1 MSTTLIFLLGFCL
14 RLFASQTASAEHLF
28 TKQMP
33 SREFFNPA
41 KRSITASTVIEKMGV
56 KFAVGT
62 LGSLMLERL
71 LNIDGGDNPECA
83 ISIYNDQVSTRLVNP
98 RVFIKHGGNS
108 LPPALVIKNNSTET
122 TTFDAI
128 FKPLISDTSGILSY
142 ELNDTAVRLF
152 IYWKV
157 GFRGTNRFMVQLL
170 DKYDDSLAG
179 LTAMYKQMDTSP
191 EMIKTKGAMQHYVF
205 DTTAKPLGPL
215 KLVLYIRAEMNM
227 LPEAQLSIRISDSNP
242 AQAFKRDLG
251 ATAILSLSAVTV
263 SIVFKKIQS
272 YIPTDQSCTILI
284 ENVSKN
290 TKLVEPV
297 WYITAGQV
305 VNLIPWEIENGEIGE
320 ASISIPFGGPGKLV
334 KTFSHTIFFVCY
346 QIDKTGLAVVVAT
359 WFPLKLQ
366 MQSNRY
372 SIFLMH
378 FTNYATPVTTQA
390 STVITAL
397 GDTLLNFYDKPAE
410 FEQKLASLKGIDP
423 FLVANLPQNRF
434 PMVAA
439 GPYQTYHEWNFPHV
453 KVKDQ
458 IFGSGVKSI
467 KVVAGMGNGYK
478 SGLYLKVDVEKGSP
492 APGFPLNNPQVYK
505 ETPTQLLVE
514 QQLDVDYAKKD
525 QVI

>member
-1 MSTTLIFLLGFCL
+1 
-14 RLFASQTASAEHLF
+14 
-28 TKQMP
+28 
-33 SREFFNPA
+33 
-41 KRSITASTVIEKMGV
+41 
-56 KFAVGT
+56 
-62 LGSLMLERL
+62 
-71 LNIDGGDNPECA
+71 
-83 ISIYNDQVSTRLVNP
+83 
-98 RVFIKHGGNS
+98 
-108 LPPALVIKNNSTET
+108 
-122 TTFDAI
+122 
-128 FKPLISDTSGILSY
+128 
-142 ELNDTAVRLF
+142 
-152 IYWKV
+152 
-157 GFRGTNRFMVQLL
+157 MVQLL
-170 DKYDDSLAG
+170 DKYDADSLAG
-179 LTAMYKQMDTSP
+179 LTAIYKQMDTSP
-191 EMIKTKGAMQHYVF
+191 EIIKTKGAMQHYVF

-251 ATAILSLSAVTV
+251 ATVILSLSSVTV
-263 SIVFKKIQS
+263 SMVFKKIRS

-372 SIFLMH
+372 SVFLMY

-439 GPYQTYHEWNFPHV
+439 GSSVSNVSRMEF
-453 KVKDQ
+453 
-458 IFGSGVKSI
+458 SSR
-467 KVVAGMGNGYK
+467 
-478 SGLYLKVDVEKGSP
+478 
-492 APGFPLNNPQVYK
+492 
-505 ETPTQLLVE
+505 
-514 QQLDVDYAKKD
+514 
-525 QVI
+525 

>member
-1 MSTTLIFLLGFCL
+1 M
-14 RLFASQTASAEHLF
+14 
-28 TKQMP
+28 
-33 SREFFNPA
+33 
-41 KRSITASTVIEKMGV
+41 
-56 KFAVGT
+56 
-62 LGSLMLERL
+62 
-71 LNIDGGDNPECA
+71 
-83 ISIYNDQVSTRLVNP
+83 
-98 RVFIKHGGNS
+98 
-108 LPPALVIKNNSTET
+108 
-122 TTFDAI
+122 
-128 FKPLISDTSGILSY
+128 ISDASGILSY

-157 GFRGTNRFMVQLL
+157 GFGSTNKFMVQLL

-251 ATAILSLSAVTV
+251 ATVILSLSSVTV
-263 SIVFKKIQS
+263 SMVFKKIRS

-290 TKLVEPV
+290 TKLVERV

-305 VNLIPWEIENGEIGE
+305 VNLIPWEIKSDEIGE
-320 ASISIPFGGPGKLV
+320 ASISVPFGGPRKSV
-334 KTFSHTIFFVCY
+334 KNLFSHTIFFVCY

-372 SIFLMH
+372 SIFLMY

-410 FEQKLASLKGIDP
+410 FERQLANLKQIDP

-439 GPYQTYHEWNFPHV
+439 GSSVSNVSRMEF
-453 KVKDQ
+453 
-458 IFGSGVKSI
+458 SSR
-467 KVVAGMGNGYK
+467 
-478 SGLYLKVDVEKGSP
+478 
-492 APGFPLNNPQVYK
+492 
-505 ETPTQLLVE
+505 
-514 QQLDVDYAKKD
+514 
-525 QVI
+525 

>member
-1 MSTTLIFLLGFCL
+1 M
-14 RLFASQTASAEHLF
+14 
-28 TKQMP
+28 
-33 SREFFNPA
+33 
-41 KRSITASTVIEKMGV
+41 
-56 KFAVGT
+56 
-62 LGSLMLERL
+62 
-71 LNIDGGDNPECA
+71 
-83 ISIYNDQVSTRLVNP
+83 
-98 RVFIKHGGNS
+98 
-108 LPPALVIKNNSTET
+108 
-122 TTFDAI
+122 
-128 FKPLISDTSGILSY
+128 ISDASGILSY

-157 GFRGTNRFMVQLL
+157 GFGSTNKFMVQLL
-170 DKYDDSLAG
+170 DKYDADSLAG
-179 LTAMYKQMDTSP
+179 LTAIYKQMDTSP
-191 EMIKTKGAMQHYVF
+191 EIIKTKGAMQHYVF

-251 ATAILSLSAVTV
+251 ATVILSLSSVTV
-263 SIVFKKIQS
+263 SMVFKKIRS

-410 FEQKLASLKGIDP
+410 FERQLANLKQIDP
-423 FLVANLPQNRF
+423 FLAANLPQNRF

-467 KVVAGMGNGYK
+467 KVVAGIWGTAINLACTSK
-478 SGLYLKVDVEKGSP
+478 
-492 APGFPLNNPQVYK
+492 
-505 ETPTQLLVE
+505 
-514 QQLDVDYAKKD
+514 
-525 QVI
+525 